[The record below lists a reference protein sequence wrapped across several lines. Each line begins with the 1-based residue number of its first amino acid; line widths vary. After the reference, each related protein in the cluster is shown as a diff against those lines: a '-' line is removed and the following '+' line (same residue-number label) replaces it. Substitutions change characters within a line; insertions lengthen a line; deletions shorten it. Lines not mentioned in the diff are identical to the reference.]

1 MASVR
6 GVIWAGISWPI
17 GRNQGWI
24 PLYHGDAQGPQLN
37 PSSGHPV
44 FHSFVYPSVS
54 PFDGLSNK
62 HPLCANFASG
72 SVEIVKDREAWSAAV
87 HGITVRHDLVT
98 EQLCRLWDAT
108 GAEPDRGLCS
118 PWDHRVRHDLVTEQL
133 CRLWDATGAE
143 PDRGLC
149 SPWDHRVRHDLVTE
163 QLCRLWDATG
173 TEPDRGLCPRAAWGQ
188 GQKPAVQW

>member
-1 MASVR
+1 MGPDPKPQSRRTLLLKESTAARHACLTLCRGREVASVR

-54 PFDGLSNK
+54 PFVGLSNK

-108 GAEPDRGLCS
+108 G
-118 PWDHRVRHDLVTEQL
+118 
-133 CRLWDATGAE
+133 
-143 PDRGLC
+143 
-149 SPWDHRVRHDLVTE
+149 
-163 QLCRLWDATG
+163 